1 MQATARTSTPKGV
14 ARVQAFAPK
23 GPGDASALQPLRILL
38 LDDHPI
44 LRAGLR
50 SLLSAQADFDVVAE
64 ADSAE
69 AALPLV
75 SEVRPDLILLDFSLP
90 GMNGADA
97 ARRIKQD
104 MPHARLLAVSA
115 HDELA
120 IVRSL
125 LEAGADGYLLKRS
138 ACEQLVPAV
147 RQVAAGMSYL
157 DPALPPQINQPRSAR
172 RGSESGFKADVL
184 SDREAEVS
192 RLLAQGLTMKEVA
205 QQLSLSPRTLE
216 TYRARAMEKLGL
228 KSRADLIRYAMK
240 RGWLSA
246 D

>member
-1 MQATARTSTPKGV
+1 MQESARTSTPEPV
-14 ARVQAFAPK
+14 ARVQGAGLERAR
-23 GPGDASALQPLRILL
+23 DASALQPLRILL
-38 LDDHPI
+38 VDDHPI

-50 SLLSAQADFDVVAE
+50 SLLSAQADFEVVAE
-64 ADSAE
+64 AESAE
-69 AALPLV
+69 AALSLV

-104 MPHARLLAVSA
+104 LPLARLLAVSA
-115 HDELA
+115 HDEFA

-138 ACEQLVPAV
+138 ACEQLVLAI
-147 RQVAAGMSYL
+147 RQVASGMSYW
-157 DPALPPQINQPRSAR
+157 DPALPQQLNQPTGAP
-172 RGSESGFKADVL
+172 RGSDSSFKVEVL

-205 QQLSLSPRTLE
+205 QQLNLSPRTLE
-216 TYRARAMEKLGL
+216 TYRARAMEKLKL

>member
-1 MQATARTSTPKGV
+1 MQANARRATPKGV
-14 ARVQAFAPK
+14 ARDQGLALHGAR
-23 GPGDASALQPLRILL
+23 DASALQPLRILL

-50 SLLSAQADFDVVAE
+50 SLLCAQADFDVVAE

-69 AALPLV
+69 VALPLV
-75 SEVRPDLILLDFSLP
+75 GKVRPDLILLDFSLP

-104 MPHARLLAVSA
+104 MPLARLLAVSA
-115 HDELA
+115 HDEFA

-147 RQVAAGMSYL
+147 RQVAAGLGYL
-157 DPALPPQINQPRSAR
+157 DPALPQQINQLGAR
-172 RGSESGFKADVL
+172 RGSESGFEPEVL

-192 RLLAQGLTMKEVA
+192 RLLAQGLTMKEIA

-228 KSRADLIRYAMK
+228 KSRADLIRHAMK
-240 RGWLSA
+240 RGWLIA